1 MLVILDSL
9 VNIALLLAIL
19 VALVV
24 VHEFGH
30 FVVARRA
37 GVKVHEFGIGF
48 PPRARILHRGG
59 ETLYTLNW
67 LPIGGFVRLE
77 GEEGESDDPRSFVR
91 QSLRTRIVIL
101 LAGVAMNLLLAWL
114 LMSAIPLIGD
124 PTVNITVNELPA
136 GADGAPS
143 PAQRAGM
150 VVGDTILAIDGRTW
164 AWFDGRNAPVDYLRD
179 NPGTKV
185 VITVR
190 HADGSTD
197 DLTATLRDAAAVAAG
212 EGALGIGARVYET
225 GSNAQHGILEALE
238 IGGRRTVQASTLILG
253 AVRDLVADIAH
264 PQVSG
269 PIGIVDAVGT
279 VRGEPPIFLIF
290 LIALLSANLAVVNAL
305 PFPPMDGGRIAV
317 ALLKSASGG
326 RLSVSAE
333 RATYLVGF
341 MLLMAFLVYISL
353 FDIARLGAAS
363 P

>member
-1 MLVILDSL
+1 VPAILDSL

-19 VALVV
+19 VSLVV

-30 FVVARRA
+30 FIVARRA

-48 PPRARILHRGG
+48 PPRARILHRGRD
-59 ETLYTLNW
+59 TLYTLNW

-77 GEEGESDDPRSFVR
+77 GEDGESDDPRSFVR

-136 GADGAPS
+136 GANGSPS

-164 AWFDGRNAPVDYLRD
+164 AWFDGPNAPVDYLRD
-179 NPGTKV
+179 NPGSRV

-225 GSNAQHGILEALE
+225 GTDAQHGILEALE
-238 IGGRRTVQASTLILG
+238 IGGRRTVQACSLILV

-333 RATYLVGF
+333 RATYFIGF

-353 FDIARLGAAS
+353 FDIARLGAATR
-363 P
+363 